1 MKTKLEK
8 NLTWLFFFILLLG
21 SLAANVT
28 VNQTFGYFGEPAEE
42 AIAWSEGIKGLQMSI
57 VFLRCLGV
65 FTFFGS
71 LLLFIVYSV
80 HSIREG
86 VLFPRKNIA
95 LLYVCVLA
103 SFIYFLCNDNLHI
116 VTQAERSFRITFE
129 ALVVPSL
136 ILVFAFLYKAAVQ
149 INEENSLT
157 I

>member
-21 SLAANVT
+21 ALATNVV

-42 AIAWSEGIKGLQMSI
+42 AISWSEGIKGLQISI

-65 FTFFGS
+65 FAFFGS
-71 LLLFIVYSV
+71 LLLFMVYSIW
-80 HSIREG
+80 SIREG
-86 VLFPRKNIA
+86 VFFLRKNIA
-95 LLYVCVLA
+95 LLYVCVVA
-103 SFIYFLCNDNLHI
+103 SFIYFLGNDNLHI

-129 ALVVPSL
+129 AMLVPSL